1 MRTLAVEGCETI
13 VTLPDWLGDLTS
25 LRKLVIRFCTVIKTL
40 PDTIQKLPH
49 LQHLEICGCDELVWW
64 CKAEET
70 KMKLAHIEMRYI
82 CALTIIVFF
91 HCID

>member
-1 MRTLAVEGCETI
+1 
-13 VTLPDWLGDLTS
+13 LGDLTS

-70 KMKLAHIEMRYI
+70 KMKLAHIEMRILKDQGVHEEKRWNWRKRHYFRNDKFL
-82 CALTIIVFF
+82 CS
-91 HCID
+91 